1 MKQLNELLDYVSYS
15 QLIGNASIAV
25 SSITANSRL
34 VEKGSLFVAV
44 KGTQTDGHGYIQ
56 NAIEQGASV
65 VVCQTLPS
73 EINPDVT
80 YLVTDNSQEALG
92 NLAAAFYD
100 YPSEKMIMVG
110 VTGTNGKTTIAT
122 LLYRLFRELGHKVG
136 LLSTVCN
143 YIDDQAVPSI
153 HTTPDAVQLQALL
166 AQMADAGC
174 RYAFMEVSSHAID
187 QQRIAG
193 ICFDGAIFTNIT
205 RDHLD
210 YHKTFQAYL
219 DAKKKFFDNLPP
231 HAFAVINS
239 DDKNGKIMVQNTKA
253 NVYTYSVKSP
263 ADFKGKI
270 MEESLEGMLL
280 QINTKEVAVRLV
292 GDFNAQNLL
301 AVYGSAYL
309 LHSQADEIL
318 RLMSNLSPVAGRLD
332 TIYGNKG
339 VTAVVDYA
347 HTPDAV
353 ANTLATLKKINKSG
367 RIITVIGCGGNRDK
381 GKRPEMAKIAYK
393 GSQQL
398 VITSDN
404 PRNEKPA
411 DIIDDMMQGL
421 SKEQQNEVICIENRE
436 QAIKTACK
444 LAKAGDLILV
454 AGKGHENYQ
463 EIEGVKH
470 PFDDKKILEN
480 LLKDL

>member
-1 MKQLNELLDYVSYS
+1 
-15 QLIGNASIAV
+15 
-25 SSITANSRL
+25 
-34 VEKGSLFVAV
+34 
-44 KGTQTDGHGYIQ
+44 
-56 NAIEQGASV
+56 
-65 VVCQTLPS
+65 
-73 EINPDVT
+73 
-80 YLVTDNSQEALG
+80 
-92 NLAAAFYD
+92 
-100 YPSEKMIMVG
+100 MVG

-122 LLYRLFRELGHKVG
+122 LLYRLFRQLGHKVG

-143 YIDDQAVPSI
+143 YIDDQAIPST

-187 QQRIAG
+187 QKRIAG

-219 DAKKKFFDNLPP
+219 DTKKRFFDTLPP
-231 HAFAVINS
+231 HAFAVINI
-239 DDKNGKIMVQNTKA
+239 DDKNGKVMVQNTQA
-253 NVYTYSVKSP
+253 NVYSYSVKSP
-263 ADFKGKI
+263 ADFKGKVI
-270 MEESLEGMLL
+270 EESLEGMLL
-280 QINTKEVAVRLV
+280 HINGKEVAVRLV

-301 AVYGSAYL
+301 AVYGVTFL
-309 LHSQADEIL
+309 LHSHADEIL
-318 RLMSNLSPVAGRLD
+318 RLMSTLMPVAGRLD
-332 TIYGNKG
+332 TIYGNNG
-339 VTAVVDYA
+339 VTGVIDYA

-353 ANTLATLKKINKSG
+353 ANTLETLKKINPKG
-367 RIITVIGCGGNRDK
+367 RIITVIGCGGNRDT
-381 GKRPEMAKIAYK
+381 GKRPVMAKIAYK

-404 PRNEKPA
+404 PRFEKPE
-411 DIIDDMMQGL
+411 DIINDMMQGL
-421 SKEQQNEVICIENRE
+421 SKEEQNEVICIENRE

-444 LAKAGDLILV
+444 LAKAGDLVLV

-480 LLKDL
+480 LLKDQ

>member
-1 MKQLNELLDYVSYS
+1 
-15 QLIGNASIAV
+15 
-25 SSITANSRL
+25 
-34 VEKGSLFVAV
+34 
-44 KGTQTDGHGYIQ
+44 
-56 NAIEQGASV
+56 
-65 VVCQTLPS
+65 
-73 EINPDVT
+73 
-80 YLVTDNSQEALG
+80 
-92 NLAAAFYD
+92 
-100 YPSEKMIMVG
+100 
-110 VTGTNGKTTIAT
+110 
-122 LLYRLFRELGHKVG
+122 
-136 LLSTVCN
+136 
-143 YIDDQAVPSI
+143 
-153 HTTPDAVQLQALL
+153 
-166 AQMADAGC
+166 MADAGC

-210 YHKTFQAYL
+210 YHKTFQGYL
-219 DAKKKFFDNLPP
+219 DAKKKFFVTLPP
-231 HAFAVINS
+231 HAFAVINI
-239 DDKNGKIMVQNTKA
+239 DDKNGKIMVQNTQA
-253 NVYTYSVKSP
+253 NVYSYSTKSP

-270 MEESLEGMLL
+270 MEENLEGMLL
-280 QINTKEVAVRLV
+280 QINGKEVAVRLV

-301 AVYGSAYL
+301 AVYGAAYL
-309 LHSQADEIL
+309 LHSQSDEIL
-318 RLMSNLSPVAGRLD
+318 RLMSSLAPVAGRLD
-332 TIYGNKG
+332 TIYGNNG

-353 ANTLATLKKINKSG
+353 ANTLETLKKINKKG

-404 PRNEKPA
+404 PRFEKPE
-411 DIIDDMMQGL
+411 DIINDMMQGL
-421 SKEQQNEVICIENRE
+421 SKAEQNEVICIENRE

-470 PFDDKKILEN
+470 PFDDKIILEN